1 MLTSYS
7 ETSVSYLLKNGFSS
21 SVGESHVSLRS
32 KPMKI
37 TVILYEQGVICLE
50 NLQILNDCRK
60 VSVTIYL

>member
-1 MLTSYS
+1 
-7 ETSVSYLLKNGFSS
+7 
-21 SVGESHVSLRS
+21 
-32 KPMKI
+32 MKI